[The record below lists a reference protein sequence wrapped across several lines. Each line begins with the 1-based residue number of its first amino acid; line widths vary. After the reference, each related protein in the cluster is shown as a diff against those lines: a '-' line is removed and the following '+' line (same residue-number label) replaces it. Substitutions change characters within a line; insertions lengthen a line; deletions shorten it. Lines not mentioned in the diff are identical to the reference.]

1 MKQEEPI
8 IEKINGYLA
17 DAFEVDASLL
27 KPEANIRDVLELDSL
42 DFVDLVVVIENNFS
56 FKVKPE
62 ELQAITTLNDF
73 HQYVISRMPSKEPN
87 DAFLAGKVER

>member
-17 DAFEVDASLL
+17 EAFEVDAGLL
-27 KPEANIRDVLELDSL
+27 TPEANIREVLELDSL

-62 ELQAITTLNDF
+62 ELQAITTLSDF
-73 HQYVISRMPSKEPN
+73 HQYIISRISSKEPN
-87 DAFLAGKVER
+87 DAFLAGKVKG